1 MCTAQTDTVNPWIE
15 DVLLNIF
22 KYLDAQDLF
31 NCEAVCNNWRTVI
44 GSGTWRKLLKRQV
57 LDLNRIYVHK
67 FKIIIIK
74 IGSNRT
80 WLQLWL
86 KLALDETKL
95 QLVDYRNICRAI
107 DHYVQVIHFYYCDAI
122 Y

>member
-1 MCTAQTDTVNPWIE
+1 MRTAKNVTVNPWIE

-31 NCEAVCNNWRTVI
+31 NCEAVCNNWRAVI

-57 LDLNRIYVHK
+57 PHLRWKNVLK
-67 FKIIIIK
+67 SKIIIIK
-74 IGSNRT
+74 IGSDRT

-95 QLVDYRNICRAI
+95 QLVDYRRIYRAI
-107 DHYVQVIHFYYCDAI
+107 DLYVQVIPC
-122 Y
+122 